1 MTDNE
6 NPEAQWPTHRYVPGQ
21 NKRHPEHAFDSIKAG
36 LSTDMSVAEL
46 AESSAFR
53 HGLLYLENG
62 YYWEA
67 HEVFEPV
74 WLSLPEHSDEK
85 LFVQALIQVANA
97 YLKHRMQRPR
107 ATRRLCEISALLLAR
122 LAASEILGVRKASIL
137 GMITDLEISPE

>member
-85 LFVQALIQVANA
+85 LFVQALIQV
-97 YLKHRMQRPR
+97 
-107 ATRRLCEISALLLAR
+107 CLLYTSD
-122 LAASEILGVRKASIL
+122 AADE
-137 GMITDLEISPE
+137 